1 VSRTDITPHRMIEL
15 LAIVEVCDNRFRKP
29 GGEDV
34 KAWVG
39 FAEDGGWSVAAVGR
53 IIRNHY
59 RTPGAESIRP
69 GDVEAAYREVR
80 RKAMTSFEDP
90 ALPPGGLPAGV
101 SYPEWL
107 RAQQDAHKARVIA
120 RWAET
125 GEDPRP
131 LPPAPMGNRLPE
143 ILAAAPDEV
152 RPALREAMTKTI
164 RRKP

>member
-1 VSRTDITPHRMIEL
+1 MGNRTDITPHRMIEL

-34 KAWVG
+34 KAWCG
-39 FAEDGGWSVAAVGR
+39 FAEDGGWTVAAVTR

-80 RKAMTSFEDP
+80 RKAMLSFEDP
-90 ALPPGGLPAGV
+90 PLPDALPPGV
-101 SYPEWL
+101 TYPEWL
-107 RAQQDAHKARVIA
+107 RAQQDTHKARVIA

-125 GEDPRP
+125 GEEPRA
-131 LPPAPMGNRLPE
+131 LPPAPLGNRLPE
-143 ILAAAPDEV
+143 ILAAAPAHI
-152 RPALREAMTKTI
+152 RPALEASMTKHI